1 MKKILFCLLILTACE
16 QRPAPQVEILG
27 DKATGYTITIKH
39 PNGKDFFKWSDLAS
53 DTTAM
58 RKQAL
63 TWYKAQ
69 K

>member
-1 MKKILFCLLILTACE
+1 MKKILFCLFAFISCD
-16 QRPAPQVEILG
+16 QKRVPQVEILG
-27 DKATGYTITIKH
+27 NKAIGYTIITKH

-58 RKQAL
+58 KEQAL

-69 K
+69 R